1 MIRLVG
7 RRILILVPVV
17 LIVSFGVFML
27 LALIPGD
34 PAVTLAGGINA
45 TPAQVAKVRAQLHL
59 NDPLLVQ
66 YWDWLRG
73 VLHVNLGTSLI
84 SGTPVWPQITS
95 RLPVTLSLVLAAAVV
110 ALVIG
115 VPLGIY
121 SGLRAGRASA
131 AIARMLSSLGV
142 ALPNFWIAVIVVSVF
157 SVHWHIFPPTGY
169 TALSTSFVGW
179 LKSIALPAVALG
191 VTVAA
196 TIARQLRAALI
207 EVLGSPYVRTAWA
220 KGCSARQVILSHA
233 LKNAALPAVT
243 VLGLQIGALLGGSV
257 VIEQIFSIPGIGT
270 YLFTGISNHDLP
282 VVQGVALTFVVVQ
295 VLVSLAVD
303 VCYLYLNPKVRVA

>member
-95 RLPVTLSLVLAAAVV
+95 RLPVTLSLVLAAAIV

-142 ALPNFWIAVIVVSVF
+142 ALPNFWIAVILVSVF